1 MRQRYSFSSRRTG
14 IIVSTNKHK
23 QTIPHIVKE
32 VIRISDLVLEILD
45 ARFIAQT
52 RNEEIENLIT
62 SQGKKLVFVVNKIDL
77 VNMDDLKQSPEFKRL
92 KPYILFS
99 CKSITGVRRLR
110 DKIKMEIKRLKITA
124 PQAHVGIMGY
134 PNTGKSSLINLLIGK
149 KSAGTSPQA
158 GFTKGMQKLRLTK
171 GILVLDTPGVYP
183 EYEESPLKEE
193 TAKKHAEIGIRNFD
207 KVKDPDIIVARLM
220 KEYPGVFE
228 SHYAIEANGDSEI
241 LLEELGKKKHLVK
254 KGAEVDTDRTAR
266 LILKDW
272 QEGKIKSKQ

>member
-14 IIVSTNKHK
+14 IIVSTNRHK
-23 QTIPHIVKE
+23 QGIPHIVKE
-32 VIRISDLVLEILD
+32 VIRISDIVLEVLD

-52 RNEEIENLIT
+52 RNEEIENLVT
-62 SQGKKLVFVVNKIDL
+62 SQGKKLVFVINKIDL
-77 VNMDDLKQSPEFKRL
+77 VNMDDLKQSKEFKRL

-110 DKIKMEIKRLKITA
+110 DKIKMEVKRAEITA
-124 PQAHVGIMGY
+124 PQAHIGIMGY

-158 GFTKGMQKLRLTK
+158 GFTKGMQRLRLTK
-171 GILVLDTPGVYP
+171 GILILDTPGVYP

-193 TAKKHAEIGIRNFD
+193 AAKKHAEIGIRNFD
-207 KVKDPDIIVARLM
+207 KVRDPDVIVSRLM
-220 KEYPGVFE
+220 KEHPVLFE
-228 SHYAIEANGDSEI
+228 NHYGIEANEDSEV
-241 LLEELGKKKHLVK
+241 LLEELGKRKHFMK
-254 KGAEVDTDRTAR
+254 KGAEIDIDRTAR

-272 QEGKIKSKQ
+272 QEGRIKFKQ